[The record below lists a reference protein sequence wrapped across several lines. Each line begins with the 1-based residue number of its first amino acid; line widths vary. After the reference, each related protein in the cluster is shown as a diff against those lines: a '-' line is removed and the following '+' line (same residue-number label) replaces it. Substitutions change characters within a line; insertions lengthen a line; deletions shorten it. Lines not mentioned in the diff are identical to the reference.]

1 MEKQV
6 RDMGSL
12 REDVFQYVRKKY
24 KSEIE
29 YLWLRFPSYAVFR
42 HRDNQKWYGIVMDI
56 SRAKLGLNGDE
67 LVDVLNVKLD
77 SPLLVDLLTRED
89 GYFPGYHISRGNW
102 VSILL
107 DGSVPLDEVC
117 AWIDRS
123 WQVTASTKTKQATR
137 PPKEWLIPSNP
148 KYFDIVHVFDDKDEI
163 NWKHGTGIK
172 KGDTVYIYV
181 GAPVSA
187 ILYKCRVTETDI
199 PYRFRREG
207 LTIKSLMKI
216 RLLKRYD
223 PERFTFG
230 VLNEQ
235 YHIFAVRG
243 PRGVP
248 EDLREDLKR

>member
-1 MEKQV
+1 
-6 RDMGSL
+6 MGSL

-29 YLWLRFPSYAVFR
+29 YLWLRDPNSAVFR
-42 HRDNQKWYGIVMDI
+42 HRDNQKWYGIVMKI
-56 SRAKLGLNGDE
+56 PLSKLGLNTDE

-77 SPLLVDLLTRED
+77 SPLLVDLLTREA
-89 GYFPGYHISRGNW
+89 GFFPGHHMNHSNW

-107 DGSVPLDEVC
+107 DGSVPLDEVY

-123 WQVTASTKTKQATR
+123 FLVTASAGTKQAAR

-148 KYFDIVHVFDDKDEI
+148 KYFDIVHAFDDKNEI
-163 NWKHGTGIK
+163 NWKQGAGIK
-172 KGDTVYIYV
+172 KGDTVYLYV

-187 ILYKCRVTETDI
+187 ILYKCKVTETDI

-207 LTIKSLMKI
+207 LTIRSLMKI

-223 PERFTFG
+223 PERFTFA

-235 YHIFAVRG
+235 YRIFAVRG
-243 PRGVP
+243 PRGIP
-248 EDLREDLKR
+248 EDLSEDLKR

>member
-1 MEKQV
+1 
-6 RDMGSL
+6 MGSL
-12 REDVFQYVRKKY
+12 REDVFQYVKKKY
-24 KSEIE
+24 RSEIE
-29 YLWLRFPSYAVFR
+29 YLWLRDPNSAIFR
-42 HRDNQKWYGIVMDI
+42 HRDNQKWYGVVMGI
-56 SRAKLGLNGDE
+56 PRSKLGLNGDE
-67 LVDVLNVKLD
+67 PVDVLNVKLG
-77 SPLLVDLLTRED
+77 SPLLVDLLVRED
-89 GYFPGYHISRGNW
+89 GFFHGYHMNHSNW

-123 WQVTASTKTKQATR
+123 FLVTASTKTKQATR

-148 KYFDIVHVFDDKDEI
+148 KYFDIVHAFDDKEEI
-163 NWKHGTGIK
+163 NWKQGAGIK
-172 KGDTVYIYV
+172 KGDTVFLYV

-199 PYRFRREG
+199 PYQFRREG
-207 LTIKSLMKI
+207 LTIRSLMKI

-223 PERFTFG
+223 PERFPFK

-235 YHIFAVRG
+235 YRIFAVRG

-248 EDLREDLKR
+248 EDLSEDLKR

>member
-1 MEKQV
+1 
-6 RDMGSL
+6 MGSL
-12 REDVFQYVRKKY
+12 REDVFQYVRKQY
-24 KSEIE
+24 NSEIE
-29 YLWLRFPSYAVFR
+29 YLWLRDPNSAVFR
-42 HRDNQKWYGIVMDI
+42 HRDNQKWYGIVMKI
-56 SRAKLGLNGDE
+56 PRSKLGLNDDE

-77 SPLLVDLLTRED
+77 SPLLADLLTREA
-89 GYFPGYHISRGNW
+89 GFFPGYHMNHSNW

-117 AWIDRS
+117 PWIDRS
-123 WQVTASTKTKQATR
+123 FLVTASAGTKQAAR

-148 KYFDIVHVFDDKDEI
+148 KYFDIVHAFDDKDEI
-163 NWKHGTGIK
+163 NWKQGAGIK
-172 KGDTVYIYV
+172 KGDTVYLYV

-187 ILYKCRVTETDI
+187 ILYKCKVTETDI
-199 PYRFRREG
+199 PYQFRREG

-223 PERFTFG
+223 PERFTFA

-235 YHIFAVRG
+235 YRIFAVRG

-248 EDLREDLKR
+248 EDLSEDLKR

>member
-1 MEKQV
+1 
-6 RDMGSL
+6 
-12 REDVFQYVRKKY
+12 
-24 KSEIE
+24 
-29 YLWLRFPSYAVFR
+29 
-42 HRDNQKWYGIVMDI
+42 MDI

-77 SPLLVDLLTRED
+77 SPLLVDLLTREE

-123 WQVTASTKTKQATR
+123 WQVTASTKTKQAAR

-148 KYFDIVHVFDDKDEI
+148 KYFDIVHAFDDKDEI
-163 NWKHGTGIK
+163 NWKQGAGIK
-172 KGDTVYIYV
+172 KGDTVYMYV

-223 PERFTFG
+223 PDRFTFA

-248 EDLREDLKR
+248 EDLSEDLR

>member
-1 MEKQV
+1 
-6 RDMGSL
+6 MGSL

-29 YLWLRFPSYAVFR
+29 YLWLRDPNSAVFR
-42 HRDNQKWYGIVMDI
+42 HRDNQKWYGIVMKI
-56 SRAKLGLNGDE
+56 PRSKLGLNTDE

-77 SPLLVDLLTRED
+77 SPLLADLLTREA
-89 GYFPGYHISRGNW
+89 GFFPGYHMNHSNW

-123 WQVTASTKTKQATR
+123 FLVTASAGTKQAAR

-148 KYFDIVHVFDDKDEI
+148 KYFDIVHAFDDKDEI
-163 NWKHGTGIK
+163 NWKQGAGIK
-172 KGDTVYIYV
+172 KGDTVYLYV

-187 ILYKCRVTETDI
+187 ILYKCKVTETDI
-199 PYRFRREG
+199 PYQFRREG

-223 PERFTFG
+223 PERFTFA

-235 YHIFAVRG
+235 YRIFAVRG

-248 EDLREDLKR
+248 EDLSEDLKR

>member
-1 MEKQV
+1 
-6 RDMGSL
+6 MGSL

-29 YLWLRFPSYAVFR
+29 YLWLRDPNSAVFR
-42 HRDNQKWYGIVMDI
+42 HRDNQKWYGIVMKI
-56 SRAKLGLNGDE
+56 PRSKLGLNDDE

-77 SPLLVDLLTRED
+77 SPLLADLLTREA
-89 GYFPGYHISRGNW
+89 GFFPGYHMNHSNW

-117 AWIDRS
+117 DWIDRS
-123 WQVTASTKTKQATR
+123 FLVTASAGTKQAAR

-148 KYFDIVHVFDDKDEI
+148 KYFDIVHAFDDKDEI
-163 NWKHGTGIK
+163 NWKQGAGIK
-172 KGDTVYIYV
+172 KGDTVYLYV

-187 ILYKCRVTETDI
+187 ILYKCKVTETDI

-223 PERFTFG
+223 PKRFTFA

-235 YHIFAVRG
+235 YRIFAVRG
-243 PRGVP
+243 PRGIP
-248 EDLREDLKR
+248 EDLSEDLKR

>member
-1 MEKQV
+1 
-6 RDMGSL
+6 MGSL
-12 REDVFQYVRKKY
+12 REDVFQYVRKQY
-24 KSEIE
+24 NSEIE
-29 YLWLRFPSYAVFR
+29 YLWLRDPNSAVFR
-42 HRDNQKWYGIVMDI
+42 HRDNQKWYGIVMKI
-56 SRAKLGLNGDE
+56 PRSKLGLNTDE

-77 SPLLVDLLTRED
+77 SPLLADLLTREA
-89 GYFPGYHISRGNW
+89 GFFPGYHMNHSNW

-117 AWIDRS
+117 PWIDRS
-123 WQVTASTKTKQATR
+123 FLVTASAGTKQAAR

-148 KYFDIVHVFDDKDEI
+148 KYFDIVHAFDDKDEI
-163 NWKHGTGIK
+163 NWKQGAGIK
-172 KGDTVYIYV
+172 KGDTVYLYV

-187 ILYKCRVTETDI
+187 ILYKCKVTETDI
-199 PYRFRREG
+199 PYQFRREG

-223 PERFTFG
+223 PKRFTFA

-235 YHIFAVRG
+235 YRIFTVRG

-248 EDLREDLKR
+248 EDLSEVLKR

>member
-1 MEKQV
+1 
-6 RDMGSL
+6 MGSL

-77 SPLLVDLLTRED
+77 SPLLVDLLTREN

-102 VSILL
+102 VSVLL

-123 WQVTASTKTKQATR
+123 FLVTASAGTKQAAR

-148 KYFDIVHVFDDKDEI
+148 KYFDIVHAFDDKDEI
-163 NWKHGTGIK
+163 NWKQGAGIK
-172 KGDTVYIYV
+172 RGDTIFLYV

-187 ILYKCRVTETDI
+187 ILYKCKVTETDI

-207 LTIKSLMKI
+207 LTIRSLMKI

-223 PERFTFG
+223 PERFTFK

-235 YHIFAVRG
+235 YRIFAVRG
-243 PRGVP
+243 PRSVP
-248 EDLREDLKR
+248 EDLSEDLKR

>member
-1 MEKQV
+1 
-6 RDMGSL
+6 MGSL

-29 YLWLRFPSYAVFR
+29 YLWLRDPNSAVFR
-42 HRDNQKWYGIVMDI
+42 HRDNQKWYGIVMKI
-56 SRAKLGLNGDE
+56 PRSKLGLNTDE

-77 SPLLVDLLTRED
+77 SPLLADLLTREA
-89 GYFPGYHISRGNW
+89 GFFPGYHMNHSNW

-107 DGSVPLDEVC
+107 DASVPLDEVC

-123 WQVTASTKTKQATR
+123 FLGTASAGTKQAAR

-148 KYFDIVHVFDDKDEI
+148 KYFDIVHAFDDKDEI
-163 NWKHGTGIK
+163 NWKQGAGIK
-172 KGDTVYIYV
+172 KGDTVYLYV

-187 ILYKCRVTETDI
+187 ILYKCKVTETDI
-199 PYRFRREG
+199 PYQFRREG

-223 PERFTFG
+223 PKRFTFA

-235 YHIFAVRG
+235 YRIFTVRG

-248 EDLREDLKR
+248 EDLSEVLKR